1 MYDTS
6 ICPKSGD
13 LVKDADAFKSFKSRS
28 GSQEVRDSLV
38 ITYRSTAEIH
48 KKLLRVG
55 RIGMGCGACGHTSPD

>member
-6 ICPKSGD
+6 ICPESGD
-13 LVKDADAFKSFKSRS
+13 PVKDTDAFKSRS
-28 GSQEVRDSLV
+28 GSQEVRNSLV
-38 ITYRSTAEIH
+38 ITYRSTAVIH